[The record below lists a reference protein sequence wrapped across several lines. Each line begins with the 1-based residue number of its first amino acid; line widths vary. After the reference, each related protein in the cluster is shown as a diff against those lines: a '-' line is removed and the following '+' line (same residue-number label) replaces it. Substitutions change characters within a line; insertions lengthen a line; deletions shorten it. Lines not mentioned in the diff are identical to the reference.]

1 MAKRGMMG
9 HLDRMSNTLSAHR
22 ALAESFERD
31 KAEMIARFKEWIA
44 DTENRLEECRRRIE
58 ELPQQITRMQAELAE
73 IERLEMVPLD
83 EMVRE
88 VRLPETQ
95 TTQNEVKP

>member
-1 MAKRGMMG
+1 MG

-31 KAEMIARFKEWIA
+31 KAERIARLKEWIA
-44 DTENRLEECRRRIE
+44 DTEKRLEECRRRIA

-73 IERLEMVPLD
+73 IERLELVPLD

-88 VRLPETQ
+88 VRP
-95 TTQNEVKP
+95 

>member
-1 MAKRGMMG
+1 MG

-31 KAEMIARFKEWIA
+31 KADRIARFREWIA
-44 DTENRLEECRRRIE
+44 DTEKRLEEGRRRVA

-73 IERLEMVPLD
+73 IERLEMVPLED
-83 EMVRE
+83 MVRE
-88 VRLPETQ
+88 V
-95 TTQNEVKP
+95 KP

>member
-1 MAKRGMMG
+1 MGNANERDRRGMMG

-31 KAEMIARFKEWIA
+31 KAERIARFKGWIA
-44 DTENRLEECRRRIE
+44 DTEKRLEEGRRRVAE
-58 ELPQQITRMQAELAE
+58 FPQQITQMHAELAE
-73 IERLEMVPLD
+73 LERLEMVPIE

-88 VRLPETQ
+88 V
-95 TTQNEVKP
+95 KP

>member
-1 MAKRGMMG
+1 MG

-31 KAEMIARFKEWIA
+31 RIARFKEWIA
-44 DTENRLEECRRRIE
+44 DTEKRLEECRRRIA

-88 VRLPETQ
+88 V
-95 TTQNEVKP
+95 KP

>member
-1 MAKRGMMG
+1 MG

-31 KAEMIARFKEWIA
+31 KAERIARFKEWIA
-44 DTENRLEECRRRIE
+44 DTEKRLEKGRRWVA
-58 ELPQQITRMQAELAE
+58 ELPQQITQMQAEIAE
-73 IERLEMVPLD
+73 LERLEMVPLD

-88 VRLPETQ
+88 VRP
-95 TTQNEVKP
+95 

>member
-1 MAKRGMMG
+1 MG
-9 HLDRMSNTLSAHR
+9 HLDRMRNTLSAHR

-31 KAEMIARFKEWIA
+31 KAERIQSMQGWIS
-44 DTENRLEECRRRIE
+44 DTETRLEEARRRVA

-88 VRLPETQ
+88 VRP
-95 TTQNEVKP
+95 

>member
-1 MAKRGMMG
+1 MMG
-9 HLDRMSNTLSAHR
+9 HLDRMRNTLSAHR

-31 KAEMIARFKEWIA
+31 KAEQVESFKEWIA
-44 DTENRLEECRRRIE
+44 GTEMRLEGARRMVA

-88 VRLPETQ
+88 VRP
-95 TTQNEVKP
+95 